1 MILHIVVCIKYVPE
15 TTEVEFDPQTG
26 TLIRDGVAHVINPFD
41 EHTVEECL
49 RLKKYGGSVKVLT
62 MGPPPKSA

>member
-1 MILHIVVCIKYVPE
+1 MEGLDIVVCIKHVPE

-41 EHTVEECL
+41 EYAV
-49 RLKKYGGSVKVLT
+49 
-62 MGPPPKSA
+62 